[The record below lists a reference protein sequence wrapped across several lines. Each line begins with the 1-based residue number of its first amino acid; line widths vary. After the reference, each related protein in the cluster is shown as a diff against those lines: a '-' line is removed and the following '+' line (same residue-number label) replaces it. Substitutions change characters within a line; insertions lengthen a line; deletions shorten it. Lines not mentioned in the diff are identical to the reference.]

1 MYSLSSV
8 STDIEFTPAMIGLK
22 GKIPKEECLL
32 DEAQLA
38 QSLKKDTE
46 ISPMEI
52 IDGQPTSAVESQSAE
67 ANSAINI
74 ETEITR
80 ENDFIV
86 FTLSLGATPDQL
98 SAVDDSLNKVCS
110 SSANSENRAVSE
122 KDFDEVTW
130 SSTDDI
136 KLQQGLVENESCLGE
151 WKNSDSI
158 DKSSGDVLV
167 KEEEKIPSEVMA
179 SVAEDFSLDV
189 QGPCISYSPREYSND
204 LRLSLSSSL
213 TKEVSNSDDV
223 LAFAASGK
231 QYFPD
236 IFQVT
241 DNIDIQVLRRI
252 VSTLNETSIERHCSL
267 LGADK
272 KTGDTPATNSKL
284 LMVGSSNEDIEK
296 DISNRL
302 SANKEDE
309 TNQESTSNAEDP
321 DLSQTEDF
329 GCLEETASISKSP
342 LLDKEVTE
350 TLCEDTISV
359 LVTAQKDAILERKE
373 ETPSCCRNLD
383 QPNNT
388 QITEVKDDS
397 YETPL
402 HLCKY
407 RCTLHYYP
415 QVLAITAANNLILKL
430 LLKYCVELTSNRNWG
445 ICKGIK

>member
-8 STDIEFTPAMIGLK
+8 STDVEFTPAMVGLK

-32 DEAQLA
+32 DEAQPA

-46 ISPMEI
+46 VSPMEI

-122 KDFDEVTW
+122 KDFDKVTW
-130 SSTDDI
+130 SSTGDI

-151 WKNSDSI
+151 WKNYDSI

-179 SVAEDFSLDV
+179 SVAEDFSDV
-189 QGPCISYSPREYSND
+189 QGPRISYSPREYSND

-223 LAFAASGK
+223 LAFAPSGK

-236 IFQVT
+236 IYQVT

-284 LMVGSSNEDIEK
+284 LMVGSSNEDIEE
-296 DISNRL
+296 DISTRL

-321 DLSQTEDF
+321 DSSQTEDC

-407 RCTLHYYP
+407 GCTLHYYLL
-415 QVLAITAANNLILKL
+415 VLAITAANNLILKL